1 MTTFPFQLMTIS
13 LISCFNTQDQWMT
26 LTSKVQIADGFFNA
40 HLQYILQLFIFFTK
54 ADRFASFFQYAAAFG
69 SLLLL
74 VYSRVESLILDRGGH
89 RLSPGQRAW
98 WILRF
103 GPMFFFNS
111 SFKLG
116 SIALILA
123 MLRYNAIW
131 LYGGLLAIW
140 LLVHLL
146 FNEKCLPRMGNQAG
160 REKSIADTNVKREAS
175 DLVTQ
180 YRNLKGKNDRL
191 SVKKLRQSELSML
204 SDLDER
210 KSQDIEKML
219 DQMFADEKD
228 IDFRKFLKWEIT
240 KGGSSEEL
248 AQKLEILFNE
258 IDDGDGLLT
267 PEELVNL
274 EASLD
279 HRLTVD
285 QAEQIIKDFD
295 TNGDGRMSLDEL
307 VFYHSS
313 THVT

>member
-1 MTTFPFQLMTIS
+1 LRERELES
-13 LISCFNTQDQWMT
+13 
-26 LTSKVQIADGFFNA
+26 
-40 HLQYILQLFIFFTK
+40 
-54 ADRFASFFQYAAAFG
+54 
-69 SLLLL
+69 
-74 VYSRVESLILDRGGH
+74 SRG
-89 RLSPGQRAW
+89 
-98 WILRF
+98 
-103 GPMFFFNS
+103 
-111 SFKLG
+111 K
-116 SIALILA
+116 
-123 MLRYNAIW
+123 
-131 LYGGLLAIW
+131 
-140 LLVHLL
+140 
-146 FNEKCLPRMGNQAG
+146 MGNQAG